1 MSQEE
6 YRNSPRRSQYRGGEH
21 LAPSS
26 RTRRTADSGESSA
39 SRARR
44 TADGDE
50 SGASRTSA
58 PRSRRRRRRGMGPLG
73 ALIYVVLVIGI
84 SALLAGLGWTWAGDI
99 LALNK
104 EPLTATVTLPDDIFT
119 TEEVEV
125 EQTDEDGNVTGT
137 TTETV
142 EVADVDYVAD
152 LLEENGLIE
161 YKTIFKIF
169 SFFTDAKHDLSPGTF
184 ELNTDMDYRALISS
198 MGKGS
203 ANRKV
208 TSVTLTEG
216 MTVAQI
222 FQKLDDAGVST
233 VEKLNDTAAN
243 YDFNFS
249 FLKGVVPLGDPTRL
263 EGYLFPDTYEFY
275 LGEDPVNVINK
286 MLLRFDEMFT
296 DELRALA
303 QEKGYSV
310 RDIVIIAS
318 MIEKETDGTDQTRIA
333 SVIYNRLNN
342 PNYETVGLL
351 QIDATIAY
359 VTGRAVTTEDY
370 QNVNS
375 PYNTYLN
382 KGLPPGPISNP
393 GMVALRAALYPA
405 DENYYYYALGDDGVH
420 HFFKTK
426 AQLDNFLAS

>member
-6 YRNSPRRSQYRGGEH
+6 YRNSPRHSQRRGGEH

-26 RTRRTADSGESSA
+26 RSRRSADGGESSA
-39 SRARR
+39 PHS
-44 TADGDE
+44 
-50 SGASRTSA
+50 SA
-58 PRSRRRRRRGMGPLG
+58 PRSRRRRRRRMGPLG
-73 ALIYVVLVIGI
+73 ALIYVVLVIGAA
-84 SALLAGLGWTWAGDI
+84 ALLAGLGWTWAGDI

-104 EPLTATVTLPDDIFT
+104 EPLTATITLPDDIFT

-125 EQTDEDGNVTGT
+125 EQTDEEGNVTGT

-152 LLEENGLIE
+152 LLKESGLIE

-169 SFFTDAKHDLSPGTF
+169 AFFTDAKHDLSPGTF

-198 MGKGS
+198 MGRGS
-203 ANRKV
+203 SNRKT

-222 FQKLDDAGVST
+222 FQKLDEAGVST
-233 VEKLNDTAAN
+233 LEKLNDTAAN

-249 FLKGVVPLGDPTRL
+249 FLQDVVPLGDPTRL

-275 LGEDPVNVINK
+275 LGEDPVNVLNK
-286 MLLRFDEMFT
+286 MILRFDEMFT

-303 QEKGYSV
+303 QENGYSV

-318 MIEKETDGTDQTRIA
+318 MIEKETDGTDQARIA
-333 SVIYNRLNN
+333 SVIYNRLNH
-342 PNYETVGLL
+342 PDYETVGLL

-359 VTGRAVTTEDY
+359 VTGRTVTTDDY
-370 QNVNS
+370 QNVDS
-375 PYNTYLN
+375 PYNTYLHQ
-382 KGLPPGPISNP
+382 GLPPGPISNP

-420 HFFKTK
+420 HFFRTK
-426 AQLDNFLAS
+426 AELDNFLAS